1 MTPIGGRMQTPN
13 NREIKINPQ
22 GWIVNSDART
32 PASKAGGDTVTWR
45 ALGQGGPWRVVF
57 FDSSPFAS
65 TTFIVPQGGTVS
77 SGPITASPSAFPFK
91 FRYEVQDNDGK
102 VIDDPDVIIEA

>member
-1 MTPIGGRMQTPN
+1 MQMPN

-32 PASKAGGDTVTWR
+32 PASKSASDTVTWR

-57 FDSSPFAS
+57 FSTSPFAES
-65 TTFIVPQGGTVS
+65 TFVVPQGGTVG
-77 SGPITASPSAFPFK
+77 SGEITASPTTFPVK
-91 FRYEVQDNDGK
+91 FRYEVQDNSGK